1 MKLQGAETESRSVKI
16 PGISHPKQLQLHKRH
31 EEESAGGV
39 EWGGSRVS
47 GVFVGFVTEL

>member
-39 EWGGSRVS
+39 EWGGG
-47 GVFVGFVTEL
+47 GVECQGCLWGL

>member
-39 EWGGSRVS
+39 EWGG
-47 GVFVGFVTEL
+47 GVECQGCLWGL